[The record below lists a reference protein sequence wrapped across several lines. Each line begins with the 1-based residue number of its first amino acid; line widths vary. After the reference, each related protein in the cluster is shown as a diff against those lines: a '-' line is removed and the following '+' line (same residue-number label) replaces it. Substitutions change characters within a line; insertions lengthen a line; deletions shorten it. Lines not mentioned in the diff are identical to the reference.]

1 MDVNSLG
8 STNFLNRQNADAQP
22 NRASDNSGAATP
34 SATSPDGASNAAA
47 GRLAPAT
54 PTQKSA
60 PENNTLQTNDLRSS
74 QNNRP
79 AAGQGDEPETTA
91 REESD
96 TGNRVNLKV

>member
-22 NRASDNSGAATP
+22 NRAADTSGGATP

-54 PTQKSA
+54 PTQKAA
-60 PENNTLQTNDLRSS
+60 PENNTLQTNDLRSG
-74 QNNRP
+74 QNTPP
-79 AAGQGDEPETTA
+79 AAGRGDEPETTG
-91 REESD
+91 REEPD
-96 TGNRVNLKV
+96 TGNRVDLKV